1 MDLSKLPRLSKT
13 ETPPPPSA
21 PDPQPETVIPHV
33 VPAARPADTDAVG
46 IGAEVWFMTIIGVV
60 LILFGHSF
68 ISYEISRLTRT
79 PYHTRTNWLSGPK
92 EGEEVAYPE
101 LTDMTGIAGG
111 AFWTDSSVCFLGIAM
126 ILDGVARGLASLRV
140 RGGRGLLRITLGI
153 TVFVVLYNFYVCA
166 KIFSGGALPIIS
178 ALAIAFGGYLA
189 FFQWAT
195 LQDQRAAGRPAGRG
209 RA

>member
-13 ETPPPPSA
+13 ETPPAPP
-21 PDPQPETVIPHV
+21 PTPQPQPEKPESA
-33 VPAARPADTDAVG
+33 VPYAPVTRGDTDAVG
-46 IGAEVWFMTIIGVV
+46 IGAEVWFMTIIGIV

-68 ISYEISRLTRT
+68 IKYELSRLTHT
-79 PYHTRTNWLSGPK
+79 PYHTGTNWTSGPK
-92 EGEEVAYPE
+92 EGEEVAYPD
-101 LTDMTGIAGG
+101 LADMTGIAGG

-126 ILDGVARGLASLRV
+126 ILDAAARGLATMRV
-140 RGGRGLLRITLGI
+140 PGGRGLLRITLGI
-153 TVFVVLYNFYVCA
+153 TVFVVFYNFYVCA

-195 LQDQRAAGRPAGRG
+195 LQDRRAVDRG